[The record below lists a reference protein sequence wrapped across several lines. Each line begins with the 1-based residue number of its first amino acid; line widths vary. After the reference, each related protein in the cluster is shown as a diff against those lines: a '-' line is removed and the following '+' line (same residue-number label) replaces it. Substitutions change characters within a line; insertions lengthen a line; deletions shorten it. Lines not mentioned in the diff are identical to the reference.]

1 MSVHMFGPWP
11 CLPVDSDCGCA
22 VAPPV
27 ARRKREQRVGRT
39 LMPVPSE
46 EPNMSQTLSDEEV
59 EAQLPDDWHREGDEI
74 VRTYEFDVYLD
85 GVGFA
90 AGAGG
95 VAQDAFHHPEITISW
110 REVEVRLTTHDAGG
124 ITEKDIDLAERFDDL
139 R

>member
-1 MSVHMFGPWP
+1 MS
-11 CLPVDSDCGCA
+11 
-22 VAPPV
+22 
-27 ARRKREQRVGRT
+27 E
-39 LMPVPSE
+39 
-46 EPNMSQTLSDEEV
+46 TLSDEEI
-59 EAQLPDDWHREGDEI
+59 EAQLPENWDREGDEI
-74 VRTYEFDVYLD
+74 VRTYEFDAYLD